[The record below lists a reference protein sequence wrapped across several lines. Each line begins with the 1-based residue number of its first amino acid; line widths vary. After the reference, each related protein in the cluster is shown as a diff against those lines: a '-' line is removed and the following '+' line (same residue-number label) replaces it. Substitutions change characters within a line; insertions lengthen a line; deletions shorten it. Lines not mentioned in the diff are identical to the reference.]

1 MRACGVHPAD
11 TRLVVSTRTP
21 CGWSLVV
28 QLRGAATVERLSDR
42 ARNIAVAF
50 QARAVNVEAGHE
62 AHRCRVR
69 IHLSDPLEA
78 VQAANAE
85 RVSGGAPLPSRAL
98 ALTHVGPA
106 IWVPS
111 AAPHVL
117 IVGATG
123 AGKSVAIKQAIC
135 SLAAD
140 KWDWRFEFVD
150 LKGVTLGPY
159 SDAWRVLASAIEP
172 EPATELVLG
181 LVRLVYDRRKALLKA
196 GVDHW
201 LKDLPAVGGYPVL
214 MVIDELTELLTAHA
228 YGEDQKSAKARLDG
242 LRVALSSVARL
253 GRFVGVHLLVGLQRP
268 DASILGGGELRDN
281 LTARLAL
288 GTMSADG
295 LRMVF
300 GAAAAGQAM
309 PSQPGRGLVVGI
321 PPALT
326 SPLEC
331 AVPMPSATEFE
342 AALGGRPPRRSVRP
356 HWSG

>member
-1 MRACGVHPAD
+1 M
-11 TRLVVSTRTP
+11 
-21 CGWSLVV
+21 
-28 QLRGAATVERLSDR
+28 
-42 ARNIAVAF
+42 
-50 QARAVNVEAGHE
+50 
-62 AHRCRVR
+62 
-69 IHLSDPLEA
+69 
-78 VQAANAE
+78 
-85 RVSGGAPLPSRAL
+85 
-98 ALTHVGPA
+98 
-106 IWVPS
+106 
-111 AAPHVL
+111 
-117 IVGATG
+117 
-123 AGKSVAIKQAIC
+123 
-135 SLAAD
+135 
-140 KWDWRFEFVD
+140 
-150 LKGVTLGPY
+150 
-159 SDAWRVLASAIEP
+159 
-172 EPATELVLG
+172 
-181 LVRLVYDRRKALLKA
+181 RLVYDRRKALLNA

-228 YGEDQKSAKARLDG
+228 YGEDQKSAKARLDRI
-242 LRVALSSVARL
+242 RVALSSIARL

-342 AALGGRPPRRSVRP
+342 AALGGREAALVGLSNPRASFGKSRP
-356 HWSG
+356 LYGRQSRVIEGPGTRHPLERPAATEMDAHSPGPGTVET